1 MAGTRGRVAA
11 GYEPV
16 AEAFAAA
23 FAGRP
28 AMGGALAVR
37 VRGEQVVSLVGGVAD
52 ARSGTPWTH
61 DTASVVFSCTKGL
74 MSILLARLVEERRLD
89 YDAPVARYWPEFA
102 AAGKDRITVRQLVS
116 HKAGLSAPR
125 RDWALA
131 DLLDWNAATRL
142 LAGQEPLWPPG
153 TGYAYHALTHGWL
166 TGELVR
172 RITGKMPGAYFAEL
186 ITGPLGASAW
196 IGLPRD
202 LTSPVAHLQ
211 VAPDLAE
218 LWNTEAARDIADRP
232 NWGFR
237 AMTLGN
243 AMPPALVTETGGF
256 NDVSIREAQLPGAGG
271 IATAEALAA
280 IWSATVHETNGV
292 RLLDPST
299 IALAT
304 QTETSG
310 PPVFDPVPPFSRW
323 GMGFQLDSETRRYLT
338 ASSFGHDGAGGQVG
352 FADPLHGVGFAF
364 VTNWMEA
371 VDDTRATAVIDAL
384 RTVLNAESR

>member
-1 MAGTRGRVAA
+1 MAAIEGHAAA
-11 GYEPV
+11 GYERV

-23 FAGRP
+23 FTGRP
-28 AMGGALAVR
+28 AMGAALAIR
-37 VRGEQVVSLVGGVAD
+37 VEGEAVVSLHGGVAD
-52 ARSGTPWTH
+52 ARNGAPWTT

-74 MSILLARLVEERRLD
+74 MSILLARLIEERRLD

-102 AAGKDRITVRQLVS
+102 AAGKDLVTVRQLLS

-125 RDWALA
+125 LEWTRA
-131 DLLDWNAATRL
+131 DLLDWTAATQL

-186 ITGPLGASAW
+186 VTTPLDAAAW
-196 IGLPRD
+196 IGLPHDHRG
-202 LTSPVAHLQ
+202 PVAHLQ

-218 LWNTEAARDIADRP
+218 LWKTEAPRDTADRP

-243 AMPPALVTETGGF
+243 AMPPALVTDTGGF

-280 IWSATVHETNGV
+280 IWSAAVHETNGV

-299 IALAT
+299 VARAT

-310 PPVFDPVPPFSRW
+310 PPVFDPVPPYSRW

-364 VTNWMEA
+364 ITNWMEA
-371 VDDTRATAVIDAL
+371 VDDVRATAVIDAL
-384 RTVLNAESR
+384 RATLVR